1 MHQILTD
8 YQDRADGGEGWLR
21 YYVFDPSEDSIE
33 AVTYSP
39 TLDRYETDAN
49 SSFTL
54 SYDMGESTST
64 EQVLVRGGST
74 WWWQCV
80 NTAWPAG
87 WTGLGFDD
95 SAWNTG
101 PPVLGFG
108 TTGLGTNIDVPAP
121 TANRPRSAWFRQQFT
136 ITDASALSQVAVTTR
151 ADDGVVVYVNGIEIG
166 RKKLPTGTLASTSYA
181 TAAPRTSIATAT
193 ANAVTFPVPTTAL
206 RDGPNVITAST
217 HLNYRSTADLSFDL
231 VMTGMLDGDPPPP
244 DEPPTAPVVTAST
257 TGDTATLG
265 LTHAAGVAGYRIS
278 RDGAELST
286 VPAPGTTFTDS
297 GLAPSTTYRY
307 SVIVVGTTGL
317 TSPAG
322 TASITTAATPPPPP
336 PGPTT
341 LFQTG
346 STWRWQYVNTAWP
359 AGWTGLGFDDFTWNT
374 GPAVLGLR
382 QRRPPHQR
390 RNGQRRNLHRPHHSI
405 ARQNQRRHR
414 INPPQRPR
422 HHRHQLRPC
431 HDRHTEGIGI
441 RRVGRGAPRPGLLG
455 ARWTG
460 AAEAAV
466 PVVGLEPTRPLEQSI
481 LSAPRLPFRHTGAQQ
496 PRSEY
501 RRV

>member
-1 MHQILTD
+1 M
-8 YQDRADGGEGWLR
+8 GGCATEC
-21 YYVFDPSEDSIE
+21 SIRRR
-33 AVTYSP
+33 TRSKRSP
-39 TLDRYETDAN
+39 TLRHWTATRPMRTAASHSATTWARAPPPSRCSYEAAR
-49 SSFTL
+49 L
-54 SYDMGESTST
+54 G
-64 EQVLVRGGST
+64 GGST
-74 WWWQCV
+74 SIRPGR
-80 NTAWPAG
+80 PAG
-87 WTGLGFDD
+87 PGSGSTTPPGTPAQQCSASEPPD
-95 SAWNTG
+95 SARTSTSPR
-101 PPVLGFG
+101 PP
-108 TTGLGTNIDVPAP
+108 P

-193 ANAVTFPVPTTAL
+193 ANAVTFTVPTTAL

-341 LFQTG
+341 LVQTG